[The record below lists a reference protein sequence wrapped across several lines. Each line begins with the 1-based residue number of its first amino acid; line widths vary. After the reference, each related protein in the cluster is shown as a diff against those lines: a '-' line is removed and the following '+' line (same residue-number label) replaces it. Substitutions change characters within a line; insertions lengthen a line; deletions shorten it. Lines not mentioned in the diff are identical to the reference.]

1 MKKHYLI
8 VRENKICYVE
18 VENLTGM
25 TFKPINS
32 VFYNDGCMV
41 AKIVIFKP
49 EFIEWVLKKKIQN
62 KLNVYLSLIL
72 SSTSDDDEDSSAYV
86 EAILYDINR
95 YKKMV
100 LRKYKKYLDKR
111 YLDMLLRKIDL
122 LEKEMEY
129 KLEYLSYGDKYT
141 NHRSR

>member
-8 VRENKICYVE
+8 VRKNDICYVE
-18 VENLTGM
+18 VKNLVGM
-25 TFKPINS
+25 TFTPINN
-32 VFYNDGCMV
+32 VFYNDGVLV

-49 EFIEWVLKKKIQN
+49 QFIEWVLKKKIQN

-72 SSTSDDDEDSSAYV
+72 SSADDDDDDSAYV

-100 LRKYKKYLDKR
+100 LKKYKKYLDKR
-111 YLDMLLRKIDL
+111 YLDLLLRKISL
-122 LEKEMEY
+122 LENEMEY
-129 KLEYLSYGDKYT
+129 KMKYLAHDEVINK
-141 NHRSR
+141 RSR